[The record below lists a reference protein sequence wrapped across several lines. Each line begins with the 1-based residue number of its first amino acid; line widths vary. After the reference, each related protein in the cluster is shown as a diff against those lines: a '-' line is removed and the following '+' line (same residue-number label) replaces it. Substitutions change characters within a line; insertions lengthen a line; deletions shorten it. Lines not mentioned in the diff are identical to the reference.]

1 MPVVKLIGHD
11 YAYPVSDVLHLFY
24 GGCRRLKNDTFT
36 AGEDNGITIISC
48 ISKGEITTWIE
59 GEEGSLLKTVVTAG
73 LLPKREVKRQ
83 MYVLLSR
90 MLNLSFPW
98 GSLTGIRPT
107 VVAREVD
114 TAAELSEKYLVRAD
128 KASLAIETAVRE
140 DLVLKEA
147 DPALFCG
154 YIGIPFCRSRC
165 SYCSF
170 ISHDAASHL
179 PLLAAYSDAVLNEIH
194 SFFQGKQPELSC
206 LYLGGG
212 TPTVFDD
219 DTFRRFLH
227 GVFTALHAESI
238 PEITVEAGRP
248 DTISDHKLRTMKDL
262 GVHRICINPQTLSDR
277 TLAILG
283 RNHSA
288 EDFYRAYDAAR
299 KIGFTTINTDL
310 IAGLPEETE
319 EDFVHSLEG
328 VLALDPENITVHTLS
343 KKKKADI
350 AQDMHRLENHKEITA
365 LDHMLA
371 YSNRRLKEKGY
382 YPYYLYKQ
390 KDTLGGHENTGY
402 TKEGHE
408 CMYNVA
414 MMSDQRS
421 ILAFGAGSVSKYKC
435 GGARLER
442 CPNVR
447 DVQEYLNRT
456 DEMAVRKHKFF
467 GV

>member
-1 MPVVKLIGHD
+1 MPIVKLLGHD
-11 YAYPVSDVLHLFY
+11 YVYPVSDVLHLFY
-24 GGCRRLKNDTFT
+24 GECIRLNSDTLS
-36 AGEDNGITIISC
+36 AGEDSGIMIFSRISAN
-48 ISKGEITTWIE
+48 EITTWME
-59 GEEGSLLKTVVTAG
+59 GEEKNLIRTAVTAS
-73 LLPKREVKRQ
+73 LLPKREIKRQ
-83 MYVLLSR
+83 LYLLLSR
-90 MLNLSFPW
+90 FLHYSFPW

-114 TAAELSEKYLVRAD
+114 SAEELSERYFVRAD
-128 KASLAIETAVRE
+128 KASLALETAVRE
-140 DLVLKEA
+140 DQVIMDA
-147 DPALFCG
+147 DPGLFCG

-165 SYCSF
+165 AYCSF
-170 ISHDAASHL
+170 VSHDAASHL

-194 SFFQGKQPELSC
+194 SFFNENQPKLSC

-219 DTFRRFLH
+219 NTFRRFLD
-227 GVFTALHAESI
+227 GTFTALHADSI

-248 DTISDHKLRTMKDL
+248 DTISDDKLRTMKDL

-277 TLAILG
+277 TLSILG
-283 RNHSA
+283 RNHTA
-288 EDFYRAYDAAR
+288 ADFYRAYDAAR

-319 EDFVHSLEG
+319 EDFFHSLEG
-328 VLALDPENITVHTLS
+328 VLSLDPENITVHTLS
-343 KKKKADI
+343 KKKKADM
-350 AQDMHRLENHKEITA
+350 AQDMYRIEDQKGITA
-365 LDHMLA
+365 LDHMLV
-371 YSNRRLKEKGY
+371 YSNARLTEKGY

-402 TKEGHE
+402 TKDGHA
-408 CMYNVA
+408 CIYNVA

-421 ILAFGAGSVSKYKC
+421 VLAFGAGSVSKYKC
-435 GGARLER
+435 KGERLKR

-456 DEMAVRKHKFF
+456 DEMAMRKHKFF